1 MSAPTYTDAARLR
14 AAIAKDQTAHW
25 RRLFWQ
31 PARTKKELSRRERL
45 WFWWGSTGWFAELAA
60 RGVTISAE
68 KSFVRGD

>member
-1 MSAPTYTDAARLR
+1 MSMPSFTDAARVR
-14 AAIAKDQTAHW
+14 AAIAKDQTVHW

-31 PARTKKELSRRERL
+31 PAPNKKELDRRERL

-68 KSFVRGD
+68 KSFARGR